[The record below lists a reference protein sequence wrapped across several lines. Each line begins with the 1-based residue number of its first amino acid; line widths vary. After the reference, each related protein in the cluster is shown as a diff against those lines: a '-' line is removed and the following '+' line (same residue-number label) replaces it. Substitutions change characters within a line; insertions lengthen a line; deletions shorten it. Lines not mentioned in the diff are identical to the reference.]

1 MADIEIS
8 ADMPGMEDAVK
19 RLDEMIAADSN
30 PVAEESRKAA
40 EEASSQDSVASVTI
54 EPDHAAQQVTNDAA
68 APDKPVPAD
77 TQAAADKAD
86 DDKDQTSKE
95 TGTRYEKAKARQEKS
110 WAELNRQK
118 DEFKAQQLALEA
130 ERRKL
135 ADERTSW
142 QKEREKAERRYK
154 PEDYEKAADDWEAQ
168 GKYDLA
174 EAARDRAKQLRETPD
189 VNAVAD
195 QSAKVAE
202 REKLQKEWYSK
213 AAIDFPEVARNG
225 SDQNAKLKA
234 LLAAEPDVLNDPK
247 GMYYASRLV
256 AAETSAARVPV
267 MEKELGEL
275 RAKVKELE
283 SNTMPSLPGSSTPA
297 KPAMGNADE
306 FARLEQMA
314 REIGTFR

>member
-8 ADMPGMEDAVK
+8 ADMPGIEEASK
-19 RLDEMIAADSN
+19 RLDEMIAAEPK

-40 EEASSQDSVASVTI
+40 EEASSQDSVASVQT
-54 EPDHAAQQVTNDAA
+54 EPDHAAQQVKNDAA
-68 APDKPVPAD
+68 DPDKPVPAD
-77 TQAAADKAD
+77 TQADADKAAD
-86 DDKDQTSKE
+86 GKDQTLKE
-95 TGTRYEKAKARQEKS
+95 TGTRYDKAKARQEKS

-135 ADERTSW
+135 AEERTSW

-174 EAARDRAKQLRETPD
+174 EAARDRAKQLREKPD
-189 VNAVAD
+189 VNAAAD
-195 QSAKVAE
+195 QAAKAAQ

-256 AAETSAARVPV
+256 AAETAAARVPV

-283 SNTMPSLPGSSTPA
+283 SNTTPSLPGSSTPA
-297 KPAMGNADE
+297 TPAMGNADE